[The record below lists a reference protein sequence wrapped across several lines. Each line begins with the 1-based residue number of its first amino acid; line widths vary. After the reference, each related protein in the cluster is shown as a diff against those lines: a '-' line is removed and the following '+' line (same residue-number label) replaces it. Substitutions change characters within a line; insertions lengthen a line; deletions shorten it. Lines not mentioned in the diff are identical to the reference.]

1 MNIHQNFRTVVNE
14 TDLLSSSSSM
24 IYPQITFDNLN
35 LWYSFHDAYNV
46 DNGVPHGDYIRYPN
60 YIVVTQLVLR
70 QLISKFEIW
79 NLNDIVC
86 LCRLHNIVCR
96 GRNKPKLLL
105 LLLRH
110 DCVHEH
116 CTSVNYVFKSKSRPT
131 RSRGFGSRTTAFSRS
146 ESDLTQEIDIATANN
161 MTTSYRVRNAFSSAQ
176 VFAETDLHANEHVTT
191 THDNGIY
198 HTANESISEDF
209 PKLRGKSFRNGVIRE
224 WQEAMH
230 PDNWKPV
237 VCCICGQD
245 KRINDIRDIDFT
257 DEQLKVLMNDNIP
270 QHTLPNSYNLIA
282 YNNAI
287 LHPKGL
293 TNGDARATAKV
304 CRLCYS
310 SIRTN
315 KQPLNALANFQYYG
329 WERLPEDVRDAF
341 MHATLF
347 DLMLVSRARCS
358 RITHLFS
365 SNKQSPAY
373 GSNPQSSQ
381 RYNRGNVAIFPQD
394 SAQLLDFLPPN
405 RNDIEQDMCAL
416 FIGGTTVPTKDNVKY
431 LNPVLVSKNRVYTM
445 IKFLTENNEWYKRS
459 GTIFSEDNFRSLF
472 EDGDI
477 VDEIV
482 APGMEINH
490 LTTPQTNEELPTHD
504 YSNRSNVDQSIN
516 EESPLLMEAVGY
528 TNVNGSS
535 TDYQNMKNNALAWCL
550 NNRPFVAARNSST
563 FLRDDDPGF
572 LAYAFPHLDPWG
584 IGGFNNP
591 LNTPK
596 KRLPFERQLRN
607 LLLQHKSPFED
618 DANFAFVCWNIIQ
631 KSDIR
636 RRSCFSMKKNTSRNI
651 AEQMRLLSPIFERL
665 ADKWERDVFAH
676 PEGDEE
682 RAAINLLNNLKMV
695 NRDLKGS
702 LGYKLSRRNE
712 VRALIKKFST
722 PALFITLNPHDISH
736 PLLGVI
742 GGFSIL
748 EWQTMTAFQRSCFV
762 AKHPAVAA
770 KFFDAMINSFVSIVL
785 KPGHNDGYFGKCK
798 AYYGMV
804 EAQGRGTLHC
814 HMLIWLDGNPS
825 PKELREKLRTDAE
838 FKHALFSWLEL
849 NICSHLPGTLDEE
862 LVMDHAELERAD
874 LPSPDPRTLSQPCIA
889 DFESE
894 DEFELAFQSFVK
906 DLVLTCNWHEH
917 THTCWKHLKN
927 DEPHDD
933 AHCRMRINGQTR
945 SLTEIDPE
953 TESILLRRL
962 HPRINNFNE
971 LVIFLMQC
979 NMDIKYIGSG
989 EAAKALVYYITD
1001 YITKQDMPTHVG
1013 FSALRY
1019 ALQRTSREFWSTSDQ
1034 DTAKIDRSVI
1044 IKSINALNARQE
1056 MSHQQVMSYLVGGG
1070 DFYTSHWFQTL
1081 KWMDFV
1087 RHVIKEASLQ
1097 NEPHAL
1103 GNNHDTDFNDGDDHS
1118 ITVTVESG
1126 QVMTSTNLLD
1136 YVHRSD
1142 EDPFHNMSLWEFYEQ
1157 TKLEPINPNHS
1168 QNGNA
1173 SGQRGRPSSI
1183 RGRLSVLHP
1192 KSDTH
1197 QIRIRKT
1204 FVVPV
1209 LIGPSLPRPDRGD
1222 QEYEEWC
1229 RLMLVL
1235 FKPWRTVADLISIN
1249 QPWVD
1254 SFSSCQFKEEHMYI
1268 MKNMNVENECKD
1280 ARDSHRAT
1288 RILSENSNPVNPTVS
1303 AHPDT
1308 GTLEDFILA
1317 DNELSFLHE
1326 NIINAVEHNQPDV
1339 QSNGRTT
1346 REITELVKNLD
1357 SIGLF
1362 TQTPVM
1368 YTNNRQLDVVYASF
1382 SVEQLR
1388 TQAKLMAQLKS
1399 HKRLRGDDDEQDHL
1413 LNANDISEVNFRQL
1427 SSDMSIGNNSLV
1439 QVEQLRVARC
1449 MYTHVH
1455 NEQICANLTNLD
1467 QIIDDRGLRNNVE
1480 QLRAFQI
1487 VGQHMITQDSN
1498 QLLLYVSGVGGTGKS
1513 YVIKC
1518 ISTLF
1523 DNLRKSDELLISAP
1537 TGSAAVLING
1547 FTIHS
1552 ILQLVRRGKADTS
1565 VLERILKR
1573 VRYLIVDE
1581 VSMISAITMHQ
1592 ISLRLQEAFAYDPSR
1607 KELPFGGMNM
1617 IFFGDMGQLPPVRN
1631 PSVFSERLVSKISV
1645 NTIESNQ
1652 GQNGVSGAVCWR
1664 RIHRVV
1670 ELKKNWRAHKDPRY
1684 VNLLMRVRS
1693 GIAWDGLQAMTEEQK
1708 GVGEN
1713 YEKSDYMTI
1722 YDRLLTRLEEKS
1734 NRNVNFFADA
1744 PIIVATRK
1752 LRDALNS
1759 VKVEQFAT
1767 QTGQNIS
1774 YYCSRDSY
1782 KQKSVSDNVRL
1793 RDWLWR
1799 LDSSVTGDAL
1809 SKLPL
1814 VPGMKVMITENI
1826 ATSEKVV
1833 NGAEGILQYV
1843 RYDEVEGVRYAT
1855 CAYVLIEGSNIQVPG
1870 LPIGIVP
1877 ILPVNTSFKYTSS
1890 DNTNSYTFRRTQLP
1904 IVPAYAF
1911 TDYKS
1916 QGRTL
1921 AKAIIDIAGCLTL
1934 QSLYV
1939 MLSRVGSLEDVA
1951 VLRFFPQSKIYTR
1964 LSLAFRN
1971 EFERLRRIE
1980 EHTSEVCL

>member
-1 MNIHQNFRTVVNE
+1 
-14 TDLLSSSSSM
+14 
-24 IYPQITFDNLN
+24 
-35 LWYSFHDAYNV
+35 
-46 DNGVPHGDYIRYPN
+46 
-60 YIVVTQLVLR
+60 
-70 QLISKFEIW
+70 
-79 NLNDIVC
+79 
-86 LCRLHNIVCR
+86 
-96 GRNKPKLLL
+96 
-105 LLLRH
+105 
-110 DCVHEH
+110 
-116 CTSVNYVFKSKSRPT
+116 
-131 RSRGFGSRTTAFSRS
+131 
-146 ESDLTQEIDIATANN
+146 
-161 MTTSYRVRNAFSSAQ
+161 
-176 VFAETDLHANEHVTT
+176 
-191 THDNGIY
+191 
-198 HTANESISEDF
+198 
-209 PKLRGKSFRNGVIRE
+209 
-224 WQEAMH
+224 MH
-230 PDNWKPV
+230 PDNWQPV

-245 KRINDIRDIDFT
+245 KRINEIRDIDFT
-257 DEQLKVLMNDNIP
+257 DEQLKALVNDHIP
-270 QHTLPNSYNLIA
+270 QHTLPNSYNLVA

-287 LHPKGL
+287 LHPNGL
-293 TNGDARATAKV
+293 TNVDARSTAKV

-365 SNKQSPAY
+365 SNKQSPVY
-373 GSNPQSSQ
+373 GSDPQSSQ

-459 GTIFSEDNFRSLF
+459 GTTFSKDNFRSLF
-472 EDGDI
+472 EGIDT

-490 LTTPQTNEELPTHD
+490 LPTSETNEELPAHD
-504 YSNRSNVDQSIN
+504 YSNCSNVDQTIGEDSL
-516 EESPLLMEAVGY
+516 LLMEAVGY

-535 TDYQNMKNNALAWCL
+535 TDYQNMKNNALVWCL
-550 NNRPFVAARNSST
+550 NNRPFVAARNSNT

-591 LNTPK
+591 VNIAK

-607 LLLQHKSPFED
+607 LLLQHKSPFKD

-636 RRSCFSMKKNTSRNI
+636 RKSCFSLKKNSSRNI

-665 ADKWERDVFAH
+665 ADKWERDIFAR

-682 RAAINLLNNLKMV
+682 RAAINLLNSLKMV
-695 NRDLKGS
+695 NRELKGS

-736 PLLGVI
+736 PLLGII
-742 GGFSIL
+742 GGFTVL

-785 KPGHNDGYFGKCK
+785 KPGHYDGYFGNCK

-814 HMLIWLDGNPS
+814 HMLIWLEGNPS

-838 FKHALFSWLEL
+838 FKRDLFSWLEL
-849 NICSHLPGTLDEE
+849 NICSHIPGTLEE
-862 LVMDHAELERAD
+862 YLAEDHTELERAD

-894 DEFELAFQSFVK
+894 DKFELAFQSFVK

-933 AHCRMRINGQTR
+933 AHCHMRINGQTR
-945 SLTEIDPE
+945 ALTEIDPE

-1019 ALQRTSREFWSTSDQ
+1019 ALQQTSREFWSTSDQ
-1034 DTAKIDRSVI
+1034 DTAKLDQSVI

-1081 KWMDFV
+1081 KWKDFD
-1087 RHVIKEASLQ
+1087 RHVMKEASLLT
-1097 NEPHAL
+1097 EPHTSL
-1103 GNNHDTDFNDGDDHS
+1103 NDHETDVNDRDDHS
-1118 ITVTVESG
+1118 ITVTIEAG
-1126 QVMTSTNLLD
+1126 QVMTSTNILD
-1136 YVHRSD
+1136 YIHRSD
-1142 EDPFHNMSLWEFYEQ
+1142 DDPFHNMSLWEFYEQ
-1157 TKLEPINPNHS
+1157 TKLETINQNHPH
-1168 QNGNA
+1168 NGNV
-1173 SGQRGRPSSI
+1173 GVQGGRPSSL
-1183 RGRLSVLHP
+1183 RGRLSVPHP

-1197 QIRIRKT
+1197 QIRIRNK

-1222 QEYEEWC
+1222 LEYEEWC
-1229 RLMLVL
+1229 RVMLVL
-1235 FKPWRTVADLISIN
+1235 FKPWRTVSDLISIN

-1254 SFSSCQFKEEHMYI
+1254 SFSSYQFKEEHTYI

-1288 RILSENSNPVNPTVS
+1288 RFLSDNGSPVNPTIS
-1303 AHPDT
+1303 AHPHAGNVD
-1308 GTLEDFILA
+1308 DFILA
-1317 DNELSFLHE
+1317 DNELSFLQE
-1326 NIINAVEHNQPDV
+1326 NVMNVIEQDQPDI
-1339 QSNGRTT
+1339 QPNERTT

-1357 SIGLF
+1357 SLGLF
-1362 TQTPVM
+1362 ARTPIM
-1368 YTNNRQLDVVYASF
+1368 YPNNRQLDAVYASF
-1382 SVEQLR
+1382 SEEQLH
-1388 TQAKLMAQLKS
+1388 TQSKLMAQLKS
-1399 HKRLRGDDDEQDHL
+1399 HKRLRG
-1413 LNANDISEVNFRQL
+1413 EVNNQDQMLNVNNNYDVNIRQL
-1427 SSDMSIGNNSLV
+1427 RSEMSIHNNSLV
-1439 QVEQLRVARC
+1439 QVEQLRLARC
-1449 MYTHVH
+1449 SYSHIH
-1455 NEQICANLTNLD
+1455 DERICANFTKLD
-1467 QIIDDRGLRNNVE
+1467 EIIDDRGLKNNVE
-1480 QLRAFQI
+1480 QLRAFQM
-1487 VGQHMITQDSN
+1487 VGQHLITDDRN

-1513 YVIKC
+1513 YVIKS

-1523 DNLRKSDELLISAP
+1523 ENLGRSDELLISAL
-1537 TGSAAVLING
+1537 TGSAAVLIDG

-1552 ILQLVRRGKADTS
+1552 ILQLVRCGKADTS

-1592 ISLRLQEAFAYDPSR
+1592 ISLRLQEAFAFDPSR

-1617 IFFGDMGQLPPVRN
+1617 IFFGDMGQLPPVRY
-1631 PSVFSERLVSKISV
+1631 PSVFNDRLVSKISV

-1664 RIHRVV
+1664 RIHRVI

-1684 VNLLMRVRS
+1684 VNLLMRVRN
-1693 GIAWDGLQAMTEEQK
+1693 GIAWDGLQTMTEEQK
-1708 GVGEN
+1708 GVGDN

-1722 YDRLLTRLEEKS
+1722 YDRLLTRLDGES
-1734 NRNVNFFADA
+1734 SRNVNFFADA

-1752 LRDALNS
+1752 IRDALNT

-1767 QTGQNIS
+1767 QTGQNIN

-1782 KQKSVSDNVRL
+1782 KQKSVSDNARL

-1799 LDSSVTGDAL
+1799 LGSSVSGDAL
-1809 SKLPL
+1809 GKLPL

-1843 RYDEVEGVRYAT
+1843 RYDEVEGVRYAK

-1877 ILPVNTSFKYTSS
+1877 ILPVNTSFKYSS
-1890 DNTNSYTFRRTQLP
+1890 KDNDSSYTFSRTQLP

-1921 AKAIIDIAGCLTL
+1921 AKAIIDIAGCLLL

-1939 MLSRVGSLEDVA
+1939 MLSRVGSLDDVA
-1951 VLRFFPQSKIYTR
+1951 ILRFFPQSKIYTR

-1980 EHTSEVCL
+1980 VHTSEVCL